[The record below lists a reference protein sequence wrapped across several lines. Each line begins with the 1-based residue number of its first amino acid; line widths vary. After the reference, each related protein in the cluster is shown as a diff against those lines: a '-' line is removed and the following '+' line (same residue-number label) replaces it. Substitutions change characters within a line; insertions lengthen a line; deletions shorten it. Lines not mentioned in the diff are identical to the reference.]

1 MAKLNLKIDGMSC
14 ECCVE
19 KVVKALQ
26 IDGVSDVSVKIGK
39 ASMTYDESKIS
50 EEKILE
56 AVLDSGFTP
65 KVKKGLF

>member
-19 KVVKALQ
+19 KVAKALQ

-39 ASMTYDESKIS
+39 ASMTYDESRIT

-65 KVKKGLF
+65 RVKKGLF